1 MKDVKEN
8 RNVQQ
13 PLIPYR
19 EHAKALTVLG
29 VPIVIGQLGTIAQ
42 AFADT
47 MMVGQYGTPELSA
60 SGFVNNVFNLVIFFL
75 LGFSY
80 STTPIVGSF
89 FGRRQMDDAGR
100 TLKESIAA
108 NLLVSLVV
116 CGLMLFLY
124 ANIAWLHQPEE
135 LLPLIKPYFLIVLS
149 SMPFLAVFN
158 SLKQFSD
165 GVGDTKTPMW
175 IMLLGNVVNI
185 VLNFILIFGISIPL
199 FGFTL
204 HLPSLGL
211 NGAGLATLI
220 SRVMMLAVMG
230 WLVIRARRY
239 APFRDGFKKKMT
251 RLGFFHVT
259 KVGLPI
265 SMQLCLESSSFNIAA
280 VMMGW
285 LGTAAL
291 AAHQVMGT
299 IGSLCFLF
307 YYGIGAAAAV
317 RISHFRGRGEWM
329 EVRRIAF
336 AAFGMNLV
344 AAAVLTGGVF
354 LVRTPLC
361 YLFTTSSEVVAV
373 TLTLMIPFLFYQ
385 LGDSLQ
391 IVFANS
397 LRSIEDVKP
406 LVWYAFIAYILVS
419 IPCSYVFGFV
429 LHGGPQGVWWGFP
442 FGLTTAGVLFFQRF
456 YRKTKM

>member
-1 MKDVKEN
+1 MMERGN
-8 RNVQQ
+8 AQQ
-13 PLIPYR
+13 PFIPYR
-19 EHAKALTVLG
+19 EHASALTVLG

-89 FGRRQMDDAGR
+89 FGRKQLDDVGR

-108 NLLVSLVV
+108 NLLVCLVV
-116 CGLMLFLY
+116 CGLMLILY

-135 LLPLIKPYFLIVLS
+135 LMPLIKPYFLIILS

-158 SLKQFSD
+158 ALKQFSD

-175 IMLLGNVVNI
+175 IMLWGNVVNI
-185 VLNFILIFGISIPL
+185 VLNFFLIFGVSVPL
-199 FGFTL
+199 FGFSFR
-204 HLPSLGL
+204 LPALGL

-220 SRVMMLAVMG
+220 SRVTMLVVLA
-230 WLVIRARRY
+230 WLVLRAKRY
-239 APFRDGFKKKMT
+239 EPFRNGFKKGMT

-285 LGTAAL
+285 LGSAAL

-317 RISHFRGRGEWM
+317 RISHFRGRGEWH

-336 AAFGMNLV
+336 TAFGMNLV
-344 AAAVLTGGVF
+344 AAAVLAGGVF
-354 LVRTPLC
+354 LMRTPLC
-361 YLFTTSSEVVAV
+361 FLFTTSAEVVAM
-373 TLTLMIPFLFYQ
+373 TLTLMLPFLFYQ

-419 IPCSYVFGFV
+419 VPTSYLFGFI
-429 LHGGPQGVWWGFP
+429 LKLGPQGVWWGFP
-442 FGLTTAGVLFFQRF
+442 FGLTTAGVLFFRRF
-456 YRKTKM
+456 YLQTKM